1 MKIKLIDGSVYAV
14 TRAEVTGG
22 RFEIDFKEGSCEEI
36 QEIFLEPANLTSIEL
51 QTADG
56 EKFGEVPGYTVYSG
70 IMFMGDTRTVILA
83 QGTDKTLERI
93 TNAEARALSAS
104 AMAENAKALSEDA
117 ASQITD
123 LQMAMC
129 ELYEERMV

>member
-1 MKIKLIDGSVYAV
+1 MKIKLIDGSVHAV

-22 RFEIDFKEGSCEEI
+22 RLEIDFKEGSCEEI

-51 QTADG
+51 QTTDG

-83 QGTDKTLERI
+83 QETDKTLERI
-93 TNAEARALSAS
+93 TNAEAMALSAS
-104 AMAENAKALSEDA
+104 VTAENAKTLSEDT
-117 ASQITD
+117 ASQVTD
-123 LQMAMC
+123 LQMAVC
-129 ELYEERMV
+129 EIYEGMGA